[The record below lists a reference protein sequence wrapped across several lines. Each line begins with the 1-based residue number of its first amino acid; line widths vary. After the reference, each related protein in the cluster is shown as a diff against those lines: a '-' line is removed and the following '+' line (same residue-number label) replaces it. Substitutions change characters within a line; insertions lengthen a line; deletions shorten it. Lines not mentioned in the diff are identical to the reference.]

1 MRNSLSTAHCS
12 TFGTHTIKGSRALIL
27 VLLFEIGL
35 LRFVAMLRG
44 IVPNCLLYNSLPGF
58 LLSNLWRIETYHPQ
72 TDLAFLLWPTNV

>member
-12 TFGTHTIKGSRALIL
+12 TFGTHAIKGSKALIL

-35 LRFVAMLRG
+35 LKFVIMLRG

-58 LLSNLWRIETYHPQ
+58 PLSNL
-72 TDLAFLLWPTNV
+72 